1 MRIGVL
7 AALAVMGAAQ
17 SAVAQSTDVR
27 SMTHGVVA
35 EVCLPFWAS
44 QALDKASAEAGPLG
58 FRVRD
63 VEIREGETEPHALRL
78 SAEPGGNRLILA
90 TGDSPLC
97 SLTIPEGTVALM
109 AEMTGPLVEAAG
121 YTPVSIREVGTGP
134 DVFAWRRDDDFV
146 VVARD
151 AESGRSTVLFRRGVG
166 SRLPWE

>member
-1 MRIGVL
+1 MRIW
-7 AALAVMGAAQ
+7 ALVAVAVMAAAQ
-17 SAVAQSTDVR
+17 PCLAQSTDVR
-27 SMTHGVVA
+27 SMTHGVVG

-44 QALDKASAEAGPLG
+44 QSLEKASAQAGPLG

-63 VEIREGETEPHALRL
+63 VQAREGETEPHALRL

-90 TGDSPLC
+90 TGDAPLC

-121 YTPVSIREVGTGP
+121 YAPVSIREVGTVP
-134 DVFAWRRDDDFV
+134 DVFAWRRGDDFV
-146 VVARD
+146 IVARD

-166 SRLPWE
+166 SRPPWE